1 MRPYKPAP
9 KNASANRIRERYLHQ
24 LGLQRGAGAPLT
36 APHCQSNHVVVISG
50 LPSLPEDRA
59 TTEHVMESHDFSI
72 SRHSQQHSQH
82 TGATTGS
89 VDANSC
95 GENDDMESDSGSAH
109 GGASNAH
116 FDTHSH
122 CSKSTLSVSPNNVAG
137 ETLTSMALAYP
148 TGLRKVPP
156 PSKDNNTGPFSLPHS
171 ILRRTNSLSKPA
183 SVLLDSAEFQSS
195 GNNDHDSVS
204 SAGTSTTAESSLPS
218 AMMSRDWGATPHHPG
233 TSAGVS
239 ISSQGG
245 ESPLS
250 APGVY
255 FQCGHPRLLG
265 GAAPSIVGSGQH
277 CATSSL
283 AHALNRFNIDSDC
296 EASVAS
302 NSIVED
308 HMLMDEDEDE
318 SIFDDTA
325 SRTSVTSHTSAG
337 STKSSQHQQL
347 STPLRA
353 ALRKKKIGKTQ
364 RLMDRAAAH
373 ERILQIRTNQ
383 SQKMRA
389 SLVHSQRMSHS
400 ISGLFEGMAQ
410 ELSESPCS
418 TSSASQASIPLVHVQ
433 HGSCSRS
440 TRQGREN
447 VSHQTM
453 GDLGRTPTA
462 SNCSDLRKL
471 QQLGSCPSQFLYT
484 LPVDVTL
491 PVGVHVISANSR
503 PSVQT
508 NLQRVCPAA
517 APLGFHPQLASRIP
531 TPPPKLVAGMMPP
544 PSVRKVSSVCEVES
558 REAEESKSLQYM
570 NHPATMDDV
579 MEVAMTLSKLG
590 ERTGS
595 VPRRTGSIPRIR

>member
-1 MRPYKPAP
+1 MRPFKPAP

-72 SRHSQQHSQH
+72 SRHSQH
-82 TGATTGS
+82 TGGTPGS

-109 GGASNAH
+109 GGAASLNAH

-156 PSKDNNTGPFSLPHS
+156 PSKATCPPNNNTGPFSLSHS
-171 ILRRTNSLSKPA
+171 VPWRTTSLSKPA
-183 SVLLDSAEFQSS
+183 SVLLD
-195 GNNDHDSVS
+195 NNDHDSVS

-218 AMMSRDWGATPHHPG
+218 AMMSRDWGATPHPS
-233 TSAGVS
+233 SAGVS

-265 GAAPSIVGSGQH
+265 GNGAPSIVGSGH

-347 STPLRA
+347 STPHRA

-373 ERILQIRTNQ
+373 ERILQIRTHQ

-389 SLVHSQRMSHS
+389 SLVHSQRMSHHHVS

-410 ELSESPCS
+410 ELSESSCS

-433 HGSCSRS
+433 HGSSSSS
-440 TRQGREN
+440 TPRGRESF
-447 VSHQTM
+447 SHQTM

-491 PVGVHVISANSR
+491 PVGVHVISANR
-503 PSVQT
+503 QCKT
-508 NLQRVCPAA
+508 NLQRVAAPAA

-531 TPPPKLVAGMMPP
+531 TPPPKLVASL
-544 PSVRKVSSVCEVES
+544 PSVRKVSSVSEVES
-558 REAEESKSLQYM
+558 REVEESKSLQYM